1 MFCRIGILFCRNLSS
16 SSSSHN
22 IFCCMNGRCVFAL
35 RCLAFL
41 LVPVVVALAEPFRE
55 PVAWK
60 ALGLT
65 DYPKVIKQPMDLGTI
80 RDRLKKGQYKT
91 LFQVG
96 EDVRLVWTNCM
107 TYNADGS
114 DFYKLADML
123 HKKWDDKYTKLLQ
136 DCSAAAA
143 VVASKVGSAGLD
155 PAAAAAAATA
165 SSLSNMSSSA
175 KASLQQK
182 REFAKSL
189 FTIGKEDLG
198 RVLVEVEAKCPA
210 AIVRNASEDELELN
224 VDKIPVGLLKEL
236 SEFVNHASSSG
247 GAGGGNNGKPKKKKA
262 TGAPVT
268 KKTKTT

>member
-1 MFCRIGILFCRNLSS
+1 MSAPTEDDWKRMSK
-16 SSSSHN
+16 
-22 IFCCMNGRCVFAL
+22 
-35 RCLAFL
+35 
-41 LVPVVVALAEPFRE
+41 LVDSFYNRADAEPFRE

-143 VVASKVGSAGLD
+143 VVASKVGSAGVD

-165 SSLSNMSSSA
+165 SSMSNMSSSA

-189 FTIGKEDLG
+189 FTITKEDLG
-198 RVLVEVEAKCPA
+198 RVLVEVEAKCPI

-236 SEFVNHASSSG
+236 SEFVNNASSSG
-247 GAGGGNNGKPKKKKA
+247 GAGGNNGKPKKKKA
-262 TGAPVT
+262 TGAPAT
-268 KKTKTT
+268 KKTKSS